1 MNVENF
7 YEAHCRETDK
17 LRDEIRAFRQ
27 VRRSSCDAQVHDGFL
42 AQIEML
48 KNLGIRLYA
57 VEDLQAELKK
67 LSDELFPQ

>member
-1 MNVENF
+1 MNIENF

-17 LRDEIRAFRQ
+17 LMDEIRAFRQ
-27 VRRSSCDAQVHDGFL
+27 SRRTSCDAQVHDGFL

-48 KNLGIRLYA
+48 KNFGIRLYV

>member
-1 MNVENF
+1 MNIAQF

-17 LRDEIRAFRQ
+17 LIDEIRAFRQ
-27 VRRSSCDAQVHDGFL
+27 MRRSSCDVQVHDGFL

-48 KNLGIRLYA
+48 ENLGVRLYA
-57 VEDLQAELKK
+57 VDDIKAELKK